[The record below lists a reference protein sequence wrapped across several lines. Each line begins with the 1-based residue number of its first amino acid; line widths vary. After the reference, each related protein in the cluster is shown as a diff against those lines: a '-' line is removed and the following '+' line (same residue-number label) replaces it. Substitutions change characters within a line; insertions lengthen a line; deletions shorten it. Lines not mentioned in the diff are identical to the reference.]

1 MLLRQK
7 SAFNGFAYEFLEDGT
22 QTVLGEFHYAWFAQ
36 AKNARLRLHSLAD
49 AAQGDIQLRLNGRSW
64 RVRHLYLRRGYTNDI
79 RYTLETAQETLCAQV
94 DVLTGPAGQRQPRV
108 VMDHPMRAELSTS
121 PGWLRKQFNLT
132 DRNSRQPLG
141 TLQERS
147 ALSTRREMQIEVPG
161 CAAEVAAFWGIV
173 VLIVRF

>member
-7 SAFNGFAYEFLEDGT
+7 SAFNGFAYEFLEDDT
-22 QTVLGEFHYAWFAQ
+22 QAVLGEFHYAWFAQ
-36 AKNARLRLHSLAD
+36 AKNAR
-49 AAQGDIQLRLNGRSW
+49 LRLNGRSW

-79 RYTLETAQETLCAQV
+79 RYTLETAQETVCAQL
-94 DVLTGPAGQRQPRV
+94 DVLTGTPSQRQPRV
-108 VMDHPMRAELSTS
+108 VMDHPLRAELSTS

-141 TLQERS
+141 TIQEGS
-147 ALSTRREMQIEVPG
+147 ALSARRERQIEVPG

-173 VLIVRF
+173 ALIVRF